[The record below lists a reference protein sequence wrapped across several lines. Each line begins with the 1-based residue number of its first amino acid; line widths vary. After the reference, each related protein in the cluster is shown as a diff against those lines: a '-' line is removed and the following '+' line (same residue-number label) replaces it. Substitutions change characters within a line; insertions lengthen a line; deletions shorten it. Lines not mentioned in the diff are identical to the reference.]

1 MRRSR
6 SEKKDKKLADDA
18 RLMRWWKAWHREQRE
33 AVCAGPHGAVLGELF
48 RMLLNLK
55 HVQPAQLIGL
65 ARSVDWVGIDTD
77 TKLTV
82 LHEINVAITRFREKR
97 GEEPIDDALPGEPLR
112 VFQVIRG
119 IVMNQFPTSAGE
131 SPPELIRQNSGEVP

>member
-1 MRRSR
+1 MKRRR
-6 SEKKDKKLADDA
+6 TAQEQKLADDQ
-18 RLMRWWKAWHREQRE
+18 RLLRAWKKFHREERD
-33 AVCAGPHGAVLGELF
+33 AVLAGPHGVMLGELF
-48 RMLLNLK
+48 RMLENLQ

-119 IVMNQFPTSAGE
+119 IVMNQFPADAGE
-131 SPPELIRQNSGEVP
+131 TRPELIRQNRGAVR

>member
-65 ARSVDWVGIDTD
+65 ARSIDWVVIDYD

-82 LHEINVAITRFREKR
+82 LHEINSSITKFREKR
-97 GEEPIDDALPGEPLR
+97 GLEPIDDTVEGEPPFRTLKA
-112 VFQVIRG
+112 IL
-119 IVMNQFPTSAGE
+119 FPARAPTGAKPGMSISKPAA
-131 SPPELIRQNSGEVP
+131 